1 MSHLIALTLM
11 LTFFDV
17 SMFVNVLTKNNYM
30 PKQRIAH
37 FSSGST
43 FANFNENEDGSITKR
58 ALILCSGEHTDSK
71 GRKHY
76 FDDDYIFT
84 VAENTNLEFNSG
96 ANIPVL
102 KEHNKHVDSIV
113 GSLESTVEAR
123 VITEEDLPDPR
134 QKHLL
139 GRVGLFAQNVLIKA
153 NDAVEK
159 VKQGLARTISAGLD
173 LKDKKIREISL
184 VSIPAIKGMALY
196 SMMDKGDNG
205 KPMTFEEME
214 AYEKDEEG
222 LKEEYEEYAE
232 MLYKVLC
239 NIKCCEDMTVSGEQ
253 QSELIQQAF
262 LDFSER
268 VSDLMFGDMNE
279 ISADDD
285 EPNNPYSM
293 IPGGN
298 TMSPYSMF
306 TEDDAEFGANP
317 LQSRIGYVKGD
328 INPNKRTTSQK
339 LRDVGIVGGLM
350 GGITGGTLYG
360 TAKLLDSKIGRKY
373 LTKNYPH
380 KLSLNKKGIATVLGT
395 TLLGGYTATKAIDKY
410 RKHTQKNRKRGQR
423 LHTIEYI

>member
-214 AYEKDEEG
+214 AYEKDEEW

-232 MLYKVLC
+232 MLYKVLR

-293 IPGGN
+293 ISGGN
-298 TMSPYSMF
+298 KMSPYSMF
-306 TEDDAEFGANP
+306 TEDDAEFGMFG
-317 LQSRIGYVKGD
+317 SIGKGFKTFGTAG
-328 INPNKRTTSQK
+328 KRLLTGNVSGAGNTLKKYYTMKNAGKQRSVRWGRVAGTGAT
-339 LRDVGIVGGLM
+339 LAGGLGAGM
-350 GGITGGTLYG
+350 MAKNTLFP
-360 TAKLLDSKIGRKY
+360 KQE
-373 LTKNYPH
+373 
-380 KLSLNKKGIATVLGT
+380 KKRNLFNINL
-395 TLLGGYTATKAIDKY
+395 
-410 RKHTQKNRKRGQR
+410 
-423 LHTIEYI
+423 